1 MFALRTS
8 RVLGLF
14 FLRPL
19 PLGRRRS
26 GCAFTAATIIPATT
40 ITTRSLSKNRR
51 FLTGWGW
58 CRRHRRRHII
68 ITAAMPCSS
77 RRPHFCFGRRCLMV
91 AMVAMVAIATRT

>member
-26 GCAFTAATIIPATT
+26 GCAFTAATTIPATT
-40 ITTRSLSKNRR
+40 ITTRSLSKNRIS
-51 FLTGWGW
+51 LTGWGW

-91 AMVAMVAIATRT
+91 AMVAIATRTY